1 MIPETLPGGMGSGR
15 IPEWISAWSGQNRIE
30 SRLARPLERR
40 LR

>member
-15 IPEWISAWSGQNRIE
+15 ILEWISAWSGKNRIE
-30 SRLARPLERR
+30 SRLARPLERC